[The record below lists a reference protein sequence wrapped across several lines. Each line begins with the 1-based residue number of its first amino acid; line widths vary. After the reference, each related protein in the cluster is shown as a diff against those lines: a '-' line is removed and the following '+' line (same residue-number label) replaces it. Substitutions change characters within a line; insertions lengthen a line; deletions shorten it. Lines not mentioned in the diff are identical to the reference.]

1 MSSNP
6 SQPYVIA
13 ALITSVPAT
22 IAAVSAWRSSHKGRV
37 ESVQGDEKLTAHITS
52 FNERFDR
59 LDTKLEKAELN
70 FARMDLRF
78 DGIEDK
84 VERHL
89 GWHRAEAEAQLPI
102 MLSKET
108 TNGNTNHPND

>member
-1 MSSNP
+1 MSSAT

-13 ALITSVPAT
+13 AIITSVPAT

-37 ESVQGDEKLTAHITS
+37 ESHQGDERLTAHISS

-59 LDTKLEKAELN
+59 LDTKLEKNEVL

-78 DGIEDK
+78 DSIEDK

-89 GWHRAEAEAQLPI
+89 GWHRSEAEAQLPL

-108 TNGNTNHPND
+108 TNGNTNDTND